1 MKQSDILFL
10 CIALTIVVII
20 CLAAGYMSS
29 INGGNSG
36 NSGNSPI
43 QNAPE
48 QTFEQPTSSQPLIS
62 VPTTPVTAA
71 QAPTSIG
78 LTVTVNSANVSSK
91 YPDYP
96 AKPGDTL
103 LIVNVTLI
111 NNDPRHTVAFTSSS
125 FDIAGNVRGIS
136 FVHPPS
142 MLSGQFTDYLPP
154 DSQETGD
161 MVFKINPNAREFQ
174 FLMTDLSGTVIAQV
188 DNITASA
195 ITTS

>member
-10 CIALTIVVII
+10 CVALTIVVII
-20 CLAAGYMSS
+20 CLAAGYISN
-29 INGGNSG
+29 INGGNS
-36 NSGNSPI
+36 PLV
-43 QNAPE
+43 QNATE
-48 QTFEQPTSSQPLIS
+48 QIVEPPTPTQPLITS
-62 VPTTPVTAA
+62 IPTTPVT
-71 QAPTSIG
+71 PTPTPTGTGI
-78 LTVTVNSANVSSK
+78 TVTINSAKVSSK

-103 LIVNVTLI
+103 LIMNITLT
-111 NNDPRHTVAFTSSS
+111 NNDPRHTVTFTSSS

-142 MLSGQFTDYLPP
+142 VLSEQFTDYLSP

-161 MVFKINPNAREFQ
+161 MVFKINPNAREFR